1 MQAEVVRLDPNL
13 SSKGTGLLGRMSDVL
28 ARKGMKVNSFAIDDS
43 LSATAGEL
51 SNITRVAVNSET
63 GFQRFNPSASEPL
76 PRLNDLNGKTDLQSS
91 IFAETWSSFMVRY
104 LYLIYSILSF
114 PSNHLKS

>member
-28 ARKGMKVNSFAIDDS
+28 ARKGMKVNAFAIDDS

-51 SNITRVAVNSET
+51 SNITRVAVNSKT
-63 GFQRFNPSASEPL
+63 GFQRFNPSATESL
-76 PRLNDLNGKTDLQSS
+76 PRLDELNGETELQSNVFS
-91 IFAETWSSFMVRY
+91 ETWSSFLVGCFCIF
-104 LYLIYSILSF
+104 LFAFAS
-114 PSNHLKS
+114 